1 MDLKTLER
9 VFAEAKR
16 RCLEEEAKLHGK
28 PTDYLWRH
36 VERVYHLCIK
46 IGEREKADL
55 DVLKAAA
62 LLHDI
67 AKFQV
72 DPAQHG
78 VVGAEMAEK
87 ILKNSGFPE
96 NKIEAVKHAIKGHA
110 RLYEER
116 KTLEA
121 KILLDADI
129 MEKFGA
135 VGVARL
141 FLRCAL
147 DGDTIKESIIK
158 HRRMFNIIKDYVE
171 TGTAKKM
178 FMERYMFTQNFLE
191 RFEKESKAEL

>member
-1 MDLKTLER
+1 MLLK
-9 VFAEAKR
+9 VMQ
-16 RCLEEEAKLHGK
+16 
-28 PTDYLWRH
+28 DYMKKEKLWRQKYCWMPI
-36 VERVYHLCIK
+36 V
-46 IGEREKADL
+46 
-55 DVLKAAA
+55 
-62 LLHDI
+62 
-67 AKFQV
+67 
-72 DPAQHG
+72 
-78 VVGAEMAEK
+78 
-87 ILKNSGFPE
+87 
-96 NKIEAVKHAIKGHA
+96 
-110 RLYEER
+110 
-116 KTLEA
+116 
-121 KILLDADI
+121 